1 MTQIQNAKRL
11 ISKYAK
17 EEREAWERNLKE
29 KGLWT
34 KAQEERQ

>member
-1 MTQIQNAKRL
+1 MTEIVNAKRL
-11 ISKYAK
+11 IGKYAR

-34 KAQEERQ
+34 KA